1 MPALSAAGACDR
13 WVSWGWGPL
22 SPLVLGTAPKERCW
36 GQGGSH
42 CPPPPPRARGRC
54 GRTGCWVR
62 GKTPKSSEPGGS
74 GRAPNPDGAT
84 MLPSAWPPRD
94 APAPPHH
101 HSSPPPL
108 QPLCFSRA
116 RARGGLAATA
126 PPAPPSIGTSKAHLP
141 PQPLLEGGELSP
153 IQTGGDPISLP
164 TLWGPA
170 APALSPTAQL
180 ALSRSRGLAAPQG
193 TLPSLFS
200 TWPLAEVVPMSPPP
214 RGVGNGGSCQD

>member
-126 PPAPPSIGTSKAHLP
+126 PPAPPPSAPAKPTSPHSLCWRGGNCPRSRPGETLYPSPPSGVLP
-141 PQPLLEGGELSP
+141 P
-153 IQTGGDPISLP
+153 
-164 TLWGPA
+164 
-170 APALSPTAQL
+170 
-180 ALSRSRGLAAPQG
+180 
-193 TLPSLFS
+193 LPS
-200 TWPLAEVVPMSPPP
+200 PP
-214 RGVGNGGSCQD
+214 RLSWL